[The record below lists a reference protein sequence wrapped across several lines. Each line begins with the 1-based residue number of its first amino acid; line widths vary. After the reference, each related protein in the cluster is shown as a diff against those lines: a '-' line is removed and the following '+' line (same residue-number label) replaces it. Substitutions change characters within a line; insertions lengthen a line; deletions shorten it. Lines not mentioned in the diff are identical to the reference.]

1 MMRVSRWKWIT
12 ESFFIKSKSILMSC
26 CIICVDVIE
35 LEDTRKWGQPTKT
48 AFPMLISIWPVN
60 PLLLFWTWSLPP
72 NWVLGFFPSKASHV
86 RKRNTPKLEIN
97 DRNSKKLEP
106 QGLVKSFI
114 KERIQT
120 LLLPGKL
127 VSTSCHGNG
136 MYSNYTRNDVL
147 HLTRCSSPLNGEK
160 LL

>member
-1 MMRVSRWKWIT
+1 MLHHLCWFNLAERWENNYDLQKYLQFQCLLAFGLWIP
-12 ESFFIKSKSILMSC
+12 SFYFEG
-26 CIICVDVIE
+26 DVIPKC
-35 LEDTRKWGQPTKT
+35 L
-48 AFPMLISIWPVN
+48 
-60 PLLLFWTWSLPP
+60 
-72 NWVLGFFPSKASHV
+72 LGFFHSKAAHV
-86 RKRNTPKLEIN
+86 QKKNSPKLEWN
-97 DRNSKKLEP
+97 YWNFKKKEL
-106 QGLVKSFI
+106 QCLVKAFI

-127 VSTSCHGNG
+127 VSTSCHGNR